1 MLERCR
7 LASHGGG
14 GACGRAGRR
23 DWAAPADRGGAG
35 QHDGGGRAD
44 VGGAGERAGRRPWW
58 ARRDGRV
65 PAPHWEFAAG
75 HDHGDP
81 TWVAWVGE
89 GAAEAVGGHGGSPAS
104 HAELLRWPAVGMR
117 GWLRAHRVGA
127 QLQTAEIKG
136 G

>member
-44 VGGAGERAGRRPWW
+44 VGGAGEGAGRRP
-58 ARRDGRV
+58 ACSV
-65 PAPHWEFAAG
+65 
-75 HDHGDP
+75 
-81 TWVAWVGE
+81 
-89 GAAEAVGGHGGSPAS
+89 
-104 HAELLRWPAVGMR
+104 
-117 GWLRAHRVGA
+117 GWLLMAG
-127 QLQTAEIKG
+127 LF
-136 G
+136 